1 MNKQQQHLFQ
11 LLKEIHAIC
20 VNNGITYYL
29 AMGSLIGAVRHGGF
43 LPWDDDA
50 DILMTRDEFERFKK
64 ACEKDLPPNRML
76 CSSRTVESFGFLL
89 PRYIS
94 TDTTAIHRAQSLE
107 PDACGEVIDIF
118 LLDPL
123 ADGDEAYMNYLLDVN
138 LYSDVINCANAA
150 GSRFNLDPELFERY
164 NKIRKEHGVMVVSEQ
179 LEKRLERNF
188 DPSGKRYGFRWNG
201 VTLAMERS
209 WFAETRLVDFEGEQ
223 FMAPGG
229 VHEFLTCY
237 YGDEWAQIP
246 NGIKPGKHNAASS
259 IELPYKDALEF
270 YEPTEDLAQLKA
282 DVYKRKR
289 LLLEN
294 APGMNVLKD
303 EAAHARATIAKLELE
318 NTLCEKRPE
327 LDAAVAAG
335 DGKAASKILA
345 DYLAVQLGMPFIG
358 RNFHNGMARLIH
370 PVLIDVE
377 PAVFEAALLA
387 LMCTGRA
394 SKAYRMLEVWQQ
406 CGREHTASMKH
417 TAQLIERF
425 RFACA
430 CYERRDMKAGL
441 EEAECLLQELP
452 KAESFSK
459 LRIVFLTAFAEQE
472 PSEENLAA
480 LEHAV
485 QAALAVDP
493 EDGFYIKAQ
502 GDIARL
508 RGDDAAARK
517 FYLDAAEKTRNGY
530 ALRDIFERTGYHPS
544 WYRLPA
550 WARKYGVEQWEGE
563 DVPVPERAVPQGAG
577 DAKQKLLFSLLKEL
591 CALCEENH
599 IQYVLAPAAAKA
611 FAEQGTL
618 PSKLEDYAIVC
629 DPKAALELARVL
641 QRNCAQGGSARKLV
655 YCGNAPA
662 IKDCTLFFGDANTL
676 LLKLDGSKP
685 DPVGVLAA
693 RVIVPQRV
701 GSAPALSF
709 GQKLRAKL
717 GLDKESDPCLE
728 KYRLL
733 LKKKCAAAGELP
745 AGDDKSARIDLGQL
759 AQGGAPAK
767 LEYCGSAFN
776 VPTELDAYTASA
788 TSATGSA
795 LDAGAGYAVS
805 AQLNLQQLEAAGGFN
820 ASYYERK
827 AVYSKN
833 TRFAREVSKR
843 FRANFEALKLA
854 VALKEISVELL
865 PQKQRICELADAGDV
880 KALKPILSKY
890 LAFANKHKGAPNLA
904 FDEQI
909 YAALRLLQA
918 RKN

>member
-11 LLKEIHAIC
+11 LLKEIHTIC
-20 VNNGITYYL
+20 VNNNITYYL

-94 TDTTAIHRAQSLE
+94 TDATAIHRAQSIE

-150 GSRFNLDPELFERY
+150 ASRFNLSPELFDRY
-164 NKIRKEHGVMVVSEQ
+164 NKIREEQGVMAVSEQ

-188 DPSGKRYGFRWNG
+188 DANGKRYGFRWNG

-209 WFAETRLVDFEGEQ
+209 WFENVRLVDFEGEQ

-237 YGDEWAQIP
+237 YGDEWTQIP
-246 NGIKPGKHNAASS
+246 NSIKPGKHNAASS
-259 IELPYKDALEF
+259 IALPYKDALEF
-270 YEPTEDLAQLKA
+270 YEPAEDLAQLKA

-289 LLLEN
+289 LVLEN
-294 APGMNVLKD
+294 ASEMNALKD
-303 EAAHARATIAKLELE
+303 EAARARATIAKLELE
-318 NTLCEKRPE
+318 NTLREKRPE

-335 DGKAASKILA
+335 DGKTASKILA

-358 RNFHNGMARLIH
+358 RNFHNGMARLIR

-387 LMCTGRA
+387 LMCTGRI
-394 SKAYRMLEVWQQ
+394 SKAHRMLEVWQQ
-406 CGREHTASMKH
+406 CSRQRSASMEH

-430 CYERRDMKAGL
+430 CFEQRKMVPGL
-441 EEAECLLQELP
+441 EEAERLLQELP
-452 KAESFSK
+452 KADSFIK
-459 LRIVFLTAFAEQE
+459 LRMVFLASMTEQDPTE
-472 PSEENLAA
+472 DRLAT
-480 LEHAV
+480 LEDAV
-485 QAALAVDP
+485 QSALKIDP
-493 EDGFYIKAQ
+493 EDGFFIKYA
-502 GDIARL
+502 GDVARL

-517 FYLDAAEKTRNGY
+517 LYLAAAEKTRNGY

-550 WARKYGVEQWEGE
+550 WAHKYGVEQWEGE
-563 DVPVPERAVPQGAG
+563 DVPVPWHEVSQGAG
-577 DAKQKLLFSLLKEL
+577 DAKQKLLFSLLKEV
-591 CALCEENH
+591 CALCEENR
-599 IQYVLAPAAAKA
+599 IQYLLAPAVAKA
-611 FAEQGTL
+611 FSEQNAL
-618 PSKLEDYAIVC
+618 PSKPEDYAIAC
-629 DPKAALELARVL
+629 EPEAALELARVL
-641 QRNCAQGGSARKLV
+641 QREAAQSDGTRNLMF
-655 YCGNAPA
+655 YGNNQDL
-662 IKDCTLFFGDANTL
+662 KDCTLYYGDANSL

-685 DPVGVLAA
+685 DPVGILAA
-693 RVIVPQRV
+693 RVLVPQRV
-701 GSAPALSF
+701 GSAPTPSF
-709 GQKLRAKL
+709 AQKLRSKL
-717 GLDKESDPCLE
+717 GLDKESDARLE
-728 KYRLL
+728 NYRLL
-733 LKKKCAAAGELP
+733 LKKKSAVAGELS
-745 AGDDKSARIDLGQL
+745 AGGDKSVRVDLGQL
-759 AQGGAPAK
+759 AQGAVK
-767 LEYCGSAFN
+767 LEYCGFAFS
-776 VPTELDAYTASA
+776 VPTTLDAYIARA
-788 TSATGSA
+788 FSATGVA
-795 LDAGAGYAVS
+795 LEVGAGYATS
-805 AQLNLQQLEAAGGFN
+805 AQINLSQLAAAGGFS

-843 FRANFEALKLA
+843 FKANFEALKLA
-854 VALKEISVELL
+854 VALKELSLELL
-865 PQKQRICELADAGDV
+865 PQKQRICALAEQGNVKEL
-880 KALKPILSKY
+880 KSILDKY
-890 LAFANKHKGAPNLA
+890 LTLANKHKGAPNLA

-909 YAALRLLQA
+909 YAALGLLQTQ
-918 RKN
+918 KN